1 MTGYYKE
8 EMNKL
13 IVESK
18 LNGYYKEERNKLIVE
33 LKRMKANLEVLEK
46 GKKQNIEVLEKKNN
60 TIKVIVSL
68 LAFVFVVLIINWF
81 AISVF
86 RD

>member
-1 MTGYYKE
+1 MNEYYKE
-8 EMNKL
+8 EMTKL
-13 IVESK
+13 IIESN
-18 LNGYYKEERNKLIVE
+18 LNVYYKEERNKLIVE
-33 LKRMKANLEVLEK
+33 LKGMNENLEVLEK
-46 GKKQNIEVLEKKNN
+46 GKKPNIEVLEKKNN